1 MIGASEA
8 ISAEPILV
16 GDLEGSATSVER
28 GDGEEGFF
36 PCGFCLGCSRGDGP
50 GATSLLDLYTSVVN
64 TGSSPRQAT
73 SNNHNV
79 QESVLRLL
87 PQGHLVGLRQTRRQ
101 RHAKRANGAMVY
113 MCTAGG
119 TRGPSIPS
127 KGQSCIS
134 MTPLVFEER
143 REELNKGKRT

>member
-50 GATSLLDLYTSVVN
+50 G
-64 TGSSPRQAT
+64 
-73 SNNHNV
+73 
-79 QESVLRLL
+79 
-87 PQGHLVGLRQTRRQ
+87 GL
-101 RHAKRANGAMVY
+101 
-113 MCTAGG
+113 
-119 TRGPSIPS
+119 
-127 KGQSCIS
+127 
-134 MTPLVFEER
+134 
-143 REELNKGKRT
+143 